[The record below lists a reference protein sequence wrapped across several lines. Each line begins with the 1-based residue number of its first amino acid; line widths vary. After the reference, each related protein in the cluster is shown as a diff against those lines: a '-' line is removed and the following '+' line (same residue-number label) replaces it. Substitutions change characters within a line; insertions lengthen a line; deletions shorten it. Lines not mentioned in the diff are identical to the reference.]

1 MERAANLLSLSL
13 LGRPDTQAI
22 VSGGFRPSGIRGG
35 GGVPDLKNNLFR
47 IIYFGLKIRRGPPLD
62 PPLIYRRQKKLESN

>member
-1 MERAANLLSLSL
+1 MERGANLLSLSL

-35 GGVPDLKNNLFR
+35 GGGGGCPISK
-47 IIYFGLKIRRGPPLD
+47 IIYFG
-62 PPLIYRRQKKLESN
+62 